1 MTTATRT
8 TTTTVTPTTAGIV
21 ITGVAAVSPL
31 GESMVEIAD
40 GLLAGRSGVRAIE
53 AGPPGRATRQF
64 AAPVNHITPPPP
76 GTCRLTAAEFTAL
89 DRLAQMCL
97 APAARALLDGGL
109 AAPARDASPADGP
122 RIGLVLGLGA
132 EHLKA
137 WELDFAAG
145 GRQVLESRCPPSLV
159 HRMHDWLELDGPAV
173 TAAAAC
179 GSSGYALAQA
189 KAWLEAGWVD
199 AVLAG
204 GCDIL
209 SSTSLAAFHNL
220 RALSRRSDD
229 PTRASRPFDRDRDGF
244 VMGEGGAFFVLE
256 RRADAEAR
264 GATIRAELAGV
275 GMSSD
280 ATHMVAP
287 STDPVQAARAVTAAL
302 ADAGIGPAD
311 VDYVNAHAAGTPVGD
326 VAEAGALRLAFGAAT
341 DGIPVSSTK
350 SMSGHLVSG
359 AAAFEALACL
369 VALERQVVPPTVN
382 LDSVDPQCPLD
393 HVPHVARAR
402 QVRVAVSN
410 SFGFG
415 GSNLCLVF
423 RRAA

>member
-1 MTTATRT
+1 M
-8 TTTTVTPTTAGIV
+8 TPTAAGHDGVV

-31 GESMVEIAD
+31 GTSYQEIAD
-40 GLLAGRSGVRAIE
+40 GLLAGRSGVRAVE
-53 AGPPGRATRQF
+53 AGPPGRETRHF
-64 AAPVNHITPPPP
+64 VAPVTAIPAPPA
-76 GTCRLTAAEFTAL
+76 GSCRLDPEAFSAL
-89 DRLAQMCL
+89 DRLTRMCVG
-97 APAARALLDGGL
+97 PAATALDVAGLGGE
-109 AAPARDASPADGP
+109 AARGGP

-132 EHLKA
+132 EHLKM
-137 WELDFAAG
+137 WEFDFAAG
-145 GRQVLESRCPPSLV
+145 GRSVLEPRAEASLV
-159 HRMHDWLELDGPAV
+159 HRMRDWLGLDGPAV
-173 TAAAAC
+173 TSAAAC
-179 GSSGYALAQA
+179 GSSGYALALA
-189 KAWLEAGWVD
+189 RAWLEAGWVD
-199 AVLAG
+199 AVVAG

-209 SSTSLAAFHNL
+209 SPTSLAAFFNL

-229 PTRASRPFDRDRDGF
+229 PARASRPFDRDRDGF

-256 RRADAEAR
+256 RTADARAR

-287 STDPVQAARAVTAAL
+287 STDPVQAARAIMAAL
-302 ADAGIGPAD
+302 ADAGVEPAD
-311 VDYVNAHAAGTPVGD
+311 LDYVNAHAAGTPVGD
-326 VAEAGALRLAFGAAT
+326 VAEAGALRMALAAAV
-341 DGIPVSSTK
+341 DDIPVSSTK

-369 VALERQVVPPTVN
+369 VAIERQAVPPTIN
-382 LDSVDPQCPLD
+382 LDHVDPQCGLD
-393 HVPHVARAR
+393 HVPHVARPR
-402 QVRVAVSN
+402 RVRVAASN